1 MTGKAG
7 KAGKRAKARQRKCEV
22 AGHIASRKQ
31 KR

>member
-1 MTGKAG
+1 MTG